1 MPEILSAKP
10 ESVQAKGSK
19 PGLDSAKPGI
29 SAHKPAWITAS
40 FWALA
45 IFAVINMALW
55 LVAGEEKVSS
65 KDLWGGTGSID
76 LALDDLKNLPKRPD
90 VVLLGSSLVMYPFWS
105 MDKEADKSI
114 YDIFHHHRSH
124 TLEKHLSQSGFQ
136 NPTVFNLA
144 IFGQMSS
151 DAYIYVNEYLKGD
164 RRPDYLVLG
173 IAPRDFSD
181 YDLPSPVHTFTFK
194 RLVGLKNFPNYQNL
208 YLPNWMDKADFLCT
222 HTCFFYGKRW
232 RLQKEID
239 KAIEKFYQ
247 ATGSVIGLQ
256 KPETAT
262 KPTQQAGFMLDGSE
276 EDRWKNSTEEYRRR
290 YRNIA
295 DRDLSIQ
302 MGFLDKLMS
311 VCRERGIKV
320 VLVNMPLTDVN
331 RQLLPPGFYQHFE
344 DTIGKMAAR
353 ENAAYVPLGASP
365 DFNNGDFWDTTHLNH
380 SGGHKLVTHILPH
393 LKK

>member
-1 MPEILSAKP
+1 MPEVLSAKP
-10 ESVQAKGSK
+10 GSVAEPINGSQAGSSK
-19 PGLDSAKPGI
+19 KS
-29 SAHKPAWITAS
+29 SHTAWITVS

-45 IFAVINMALW
+45 IFAVINFVLWMAY
-55 LVAGEEKVSS
+55 GEEKTSS

-76 LALDDLKNLPKRPD
+76 LALDDLKNLPGRPN

-105 MDKEADKSI
+105 MDKEADSSI

-124 TLEKHLSQSGFQ
+124 TLEKHLAGAGFDK
-136 NPTVFNLA
+136 PTVFNLA
-144 IFGQMSS
+144 IFGQMAS

-164 RRPDYLVLG
+164 KKPDYLVLG

-181 YDLPSPVHTFTFK
+181 YDLPSPIHTFTFK
-194 RLVGLKNFPNYQNL
+194 RLVGLKNFPNYQDL
-208 YLPNWMDKADFLCT
+208 YLPNWMDKADFICT

-239 KAIEKFYQ
+239 KALEKFYQ
-247 ATGSVIGLQ
+247 ASNQMLGLATTEV
-256 KPETAT
+256 KPKQA
-262 KPTQQAGFMLDGSE
+262 QQAGFMLDGSV

-302 MGFLDKLMS
+302 MGFLDRLMT

-320 VLVNMPLTDVN
+320 VLVNMPLTGVN
-331 RQLLPPGFYQHFE
+331 RQLLPAGFYQHFE
-344 DTIGKMAAR
+344 DTIGQMAAKDG
-353 ENAAYVPLGASP
+353 AAYVPLGANA
-365 DFNNGDFWDTTHLNH
+365 DFNDGDFWDTTHLNH
-380 SGGHKLVTHILPH
+380 SGGHKLVAHILPH
-393 LKK
+393 IKK

>member
-1 MPEILSAKP
+1 MPEVLSAKP
-10 ESVQAKGSK
+10 KSLKDPAQGSK
-19 PGLDSAKPGI
+19 PGSPRAG
-29 SAHKPAWITAS
+29 WITAS

-45 IFAVINMALW
+45 IFALINLGLW
-55 LVAGEEKVSS
+55 LVAGEEKASS

-124 TLEKHLSQSGFQ
+124 TLEKHLSTAGFN

-164 RRPDYLVLG
+164 RKPDYLVLG

-194 RLVGLKNFPNYQNL
+194 RLVGLKNFPNYQDL
-208 YLPNWMDKADFLCT
+208 YLPNWLDKADFLCT

-247 ATGSVIGLQ
+247 TSGQLLGLQ
-256 KPETAT
+256 STTTSNTAKPA
-262 KPTQQAGFMLDGSE
+262 QQAGFMLEGSE
-276 EDRWKNSTEEYRRR
+276 EDRWKNSREEYRRR
-290 YRNIA
+290 YKNIA
-295 DRDLSIQ
+295 ERDLSIQ
-302 MGFLDKLMS
+302 MGFLDKLLS

-320 VLVNMPLTDVN
+320 VLVNMPLTNVN
-331 RQLLPPGFYQHFE
+331 RQLLPAGFYQQFE
-344 DTIGKMAAR
+344 ETIGKMATK
-353 ENAAYVPLGASP
+353 ENAAYVPLGANA
-365 DFNNGDFWDTTHLNH
+365 DFTDADFWDTTHLNH
-380 SGGHKLVTHILPH
+380 SGGHKLVKHILPH
-393 LKK
+393 LQKQ

>member
-1 MPEILSAKP
+1 MPEVLSAKIEPIKGP
-10 ESVQAKGSK
+10 EQGSHPGSPKK
-19 PGLDSAKPGI
+19 PFASGL
-29 SAHKPAWITAS
+29 ITAS

-45 IFAVINMALW
+45 IFAVINLILWMA
-55 LVAGEEKVSS
+55 AGEEKASS

-76 LALDDLKNLPKRPD
+76 LALDDLKNLPNRPD

-105 MDKEADKSI
+105 MDKEADSKI

-124 TLEKHLSQSGFQ
+124 TLEKHLAGSGFSK
-136 NPTVFNLA
+136 PTVFNLA
-144 IFGQMSS
+144 IFGQMAS
-151 DAYIYVNEYLKGD
+151 DAYIYVNEFLKGD
-164 RRPDYLVLG
+164 RKPSYLVLG

-194 RLVGLKNFPNYQNL
+194 RLVGLKNFPNYQDL
-208 YLPNWMDKADFLCT
+208 YLPNWVDKADFLCT

-239 KAIEKFYQ
+239 KALEKFYQ

-256 KPETAT
+256 KQETPKAA
-262 KPTQQAGFMLDGSE
+262 QQAGFMLDGSV

-311 VCRERGIKV
+311 VCQERGIRV
-320 VLVNMPLTDVN
+320 IVVNMPLTAVN
-331 RQLLPPGFYQHFE
+331 RQLLPNGFYQNFQE
-344 DTIGKMAAR
+344 TIGKMASQH
-353 ENAAYVPLGASP
+353 NAAYVPLGASP
-365 DFNNGDFWDTTHLNH
+365 DFNDGDFWDTTHLNH
-380 SGGHKLVTHILPH
+380 SGGHKLVSHILPH
-393 LKK
+393 LKKQ